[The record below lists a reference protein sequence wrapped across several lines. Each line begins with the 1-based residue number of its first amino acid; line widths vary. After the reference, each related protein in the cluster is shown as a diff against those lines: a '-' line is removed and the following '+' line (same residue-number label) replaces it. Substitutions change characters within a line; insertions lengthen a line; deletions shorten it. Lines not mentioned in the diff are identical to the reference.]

1 MRVLIMAAGVGSRIS
16 RHLQG
21 QPKCCVKI
29 KDTPLIRYTVEL
41 LNKKGIKDIAIVTGY
56 AQDFIIDALKG
67 LEYKHYFNPFFDVTN
82 SIASTWFAKDFL
94 QNSDD
99 YIIMNGDVFIEENI
113 LDTLLENSRSPLF
126 LADSTRVEDADYRF
140 NYKDNKLVKYGKDI
154 NVEETTGEYIGIAK
168 IKKEDIDFMKQK
180 LEELIS
186 FQKHGYWWEDIFYR
200 NIEKKD
206 VYIKD
211 IKGYF
216 WAEVDYIEDYERIKK
231 YLEKGV

>member
-1 MRVLIMAAGVGSRIS
+1 MAAGVGSRIS

-67 LEYKHYFNPFFDVTN
+67 LEYKHYYNPFFDVTN

-154 NVEETTGEYIGIAK
+154 SVEETTGEYVGIAK

>member
-1 MRVLIMAAGVGSRIS
+1 MAAGVGSRIS

-67 LEYKHYFNPFFDVTN
+67 LEYKHYYNPFFDVTN
-82 SIASTWFAKDFL
+82 SIASTWFAKYFL

-154 NVEETTGEYIGIAK
+154 SVEETTGEYVGIAK

-231 YLEKGV
+231 YLERGV

>member
-154 NVEETTGEYIGIAK
+154 SVEETTGEYVGIAK

>member
-1 MRVLIMAAGVGSRIS
+1 MAAGVGSRIS

-67 LEYKHYFNPFFDVTN
+67 LEYKHYYNPFFDVTN

-154 NVEETTGEYIGIAK
+154 SVEETTGEYVGIAK

-231 YLEKGV
+231 YLERGV